1 MGGLGVAALIVIF
14 LLVIMVAVV
23 IVVLGT
29 LPGKIARKRGHPHP
43 QAVDAASWIGLATG
57 IFWPL
62 AFIWAFLPIP
72 AGAGQRPATAEPAA
86 SELADLRQ
94 RLDALESAFTK
105 AGDAS

>member
-14 LLVIMVAVV
+14 LLIIAVAVV

-43 QAVDAASWIGLATG
+43 EAVDAASWIGLATG

-62 AFIWAFLPIP
+62 AFIWAFLPVP
-72 AGAGQRPATAEPAA
+72 ARSGQQVAS
-86 SELADLRQ
+86 SELADVQQ
-94 RLDALESAFTK
+94 RLDALESAATK
-105 AGDAS
+105 GGDAP

>member
-14 LLVIMVAVV
+14 LLIIAVAVV

-43 QAVDAASWIGLATG
+43 EAVDAASWIGLATG
-57 IFWPL
+57 VFWPL

-72 AGAGQRPATAEPAA
+72 VRGGQQAA
-86 SELADLRQ
+86 SSELANVQQ
-94 RLDALESAFTK
+94 RIDALESAVTK
-105 AGDAS
+105 GGDAT